1 MLFGKPR
8 NVVRLRT
15 VWVTSFIRKGHS
27 TSTQTRL
34 WDSVI
39 MLRYTI
45 GTPFQSA
52 FPQPGSESAHKNP
65 LLSRL
70 CAVNGVTFHRIFRL
84 VDPFVKVHILIIKL
98 DRFSRPFF
106 LSLGFCCCFTST
118 CKGESMTIF
127 SLSLLWSEKI
137 WFYALSEFPNAIRCI
152 SAWRVNFLSNT
163 RLEAGKSAV
172 EIRMI
177 LLYNFIEIG
186 RIHGMTK
193 SFD

>member
-1 MLFGKPR
+1 MCVSAFWETEKCCSSEDSLGDE
-8 NVVRLRT
+8 LHQEGG
-15 VWVTSFIRKGHS
+15 IS

-65 LLSRL
+65 LLSRQ

-118 CKGESMTIF
+118 CAKAKVWQYFRWACCEAR
-127 SLSLLWSEKI
+127 KI
-137 WFYALSEFPNAIRCI
+137 WFCASSEFPNVIRCI
-152 SAWRVNFLSNT
+152 SAWRVNFASNT
-163 RLEAGKSAV
+163 RLEAGKSVAK
-172 EIRMI
+172 IQMI
-177 LLYNFIEIG
+177 LF
-186 RIHGMTK
+186 
-193 SFD
+193 